1 MKKKA
6 LLTAEAPQP
15 IGPYSQAIRAG
26 KFLFVAGQ
34 VPLDPANG
42 LLIEGDIA
50 AQTRRTLDNVM
61 AILANAGLGP
71 QNVVKTTIYLADMSD
86 FARMN
91 EIYGTYFAEVPPA
104 RAAVQVTRL
113 PKDAL
118 IEIDVIAMAF
128 D

>member
-1 MKKKA
+1 MKKEA
-6 LLTAEAPQP
+6 LLTDEAPQP

-71 QNVVKTTIYLADMSD
+71 QNVVKTTIYLCDMSD

-104 RAAVQVTRL
+104 RAAVQVARL

-118 IEIDVIAMAF
+118 IEIDVIAMDF